1 MSIIGMKS
9 TGQKILKSLSS
20 KITFHENEL
29 KKEEK
34 KDEEENEIKEI
45 LNPFKEFKPKEISE
59 QLTLITFKYF
69 KKLKPRYK
77 KKKILFNQLKKIF
90 Q

>member
-1 MSIIGMKS
+1 MSIVGMKS

-34 KDEEENEIKEI
+34 KDEQENEIKEI

-77 KKKILFNQLKKIF
+77 KK
-90 Q
+90 